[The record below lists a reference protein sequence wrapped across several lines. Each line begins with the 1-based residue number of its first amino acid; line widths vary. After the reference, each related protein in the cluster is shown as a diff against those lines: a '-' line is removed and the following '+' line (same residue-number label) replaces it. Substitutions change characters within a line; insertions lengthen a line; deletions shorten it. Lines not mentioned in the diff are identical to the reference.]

1 MSSCWPGTRFAAPQA
16 VPDVSLVPFVLD
28 RSSQVMRKLCDGSS
42 SNSWFFQPFLRILY
56 DVDATSVL
64 SCPLLLLP
72 SCPLVL
78 EDGFSDLSPCHLPTP
93 QVIPTVCSLSPVPT
107 HPHPHPSPGVTRLCL
122 NWGLREILTFFKAE
136 LLRVKASG
144 SARLACRGLEAWASW
159 CPLHHPCAPAQ
170 PHYHETGLHGA

>member
-1 MSSCWPGTRFAAPQA
+1 MA
-16 VPDVSLVPFVLD
+16 
-28 RSSQVMRKLCDGSS
+28 SS